1 MKKNT
6 RLTVQ
11 SPPPPLGGDITA
23 ESIRVGLYLRVSTGH
38 QVEGE
43 SLEEQES
50 ELRKYCAYRG
60 FKIHQ
65 VYIEKGKSGGNT
77 NRPEY
82 QALIRDIEAKK
93 LSAIIVK
100 KLDRLSRSLLDFE
113 SLMVLLQRRNV
124 DFISLRE
131 QFDTTNAM
139 GKAMLRIA
147 LVFAQLERE
156 QTSERISDVMVH
168 RASKGM
174 YNGGVT
180 PFGYVCVNKEWQPD
194 KKEKPILEFIF
205 KTFIQTR
212 STVATTAILNRDGIT
227 NRRGQMWDSRRILDL
242 LKNPVYIGSRRW
254 KKQLFPG
261 THPPIISTQQF
272 EQTQAFLKTIPQI
285 TATRAPF
292 QRLLICGDCLSPMTP
307 SYSLNRSKCR
317 YYYYRCSRRSHYG
330 KTVKT
335 CSIKAIAFIEIE
347 KRITTAFQQLGT
359 PDHLKAIENKVIKHN
374 HCIDATAALL
384 IAEID
389 HHTQQLAKLKARQEQ
404 FLDSLIIPNLTTI
417 DRKRINEKLEE
428 LDTEIKQVQAIITK
442 KDFELTQKTDEQFNL
457 TAIKQSISACLT
469 LDTADPTAYR
479 DSLRHLIQDITIYPT
494 KLTFQFRWMPWPW
507 EIDA

>member
-1 MKKNT
+1 MK
-6 RLTVQ
+6 RPSHTVQ
-11 SPPPPLGGDITA
+11 SPPPPSCPSDSRAAYITSSSLSGRRDSGYVAPLLTLGGDLAA
-23 ESIRVGLYLRVSTGH
+23 ESVVVGLYLRVSTGH

-65 VYIEKGKSGGNT
+65 VYIKRGKSGGNT

-82 QALIRDIEAKK
+82 QALVRDIESKK

-156 QTSERISDVMVH
+156 QTSERISDVMIH
-168 RASKGM
+168 RASKGL

-194 KKEKPILEFIF
+194 KKEKPILDFIF

-227 NRRGQMWDSRRILDL
+227 NRRGQMWDCRRILDI
-242 LKNPVYIGSRRW
+242 LKNPVYIG
-254 KKQLFPG
+254 
-261 THPPIISTQQF
+261 
-272 EQTQAFLKTIPQI
+272 
-285 TATRAPF
+285 
-292 QRLLICGDCLSPMTP
+292 
-307 SYSLNRSKCR
+307 
-317 YYYYRCSRRSHYG
+317 SRRSHYG

-335 CSIKAIAFIEIE
+335 CTIKAIGFIEIE
-347 KRITTAFQQLGT
+347 KRITDAFQQLAT

-374 HCIDATAALL
+374 HSIDAIASLL
-384 IAEID
+384 TSYID
-389 HHTQQLAKLKARQEQ
+389 HHTQQLTKLKDRQ
-404 FLDSLIIPNLTTI
+404 D
-417 DRKRINEKLEE
+417 
-428 LDTEIKQVQAIITK
+428 
-442 KDFELTQKTDEQFNL
+442 
-457 TAIKQSISACLT
+457 
-469 LDTADPTAYR
+469 
-479 DSLRHLIQDITIYPT
+479 
-494 KLTFQFRWMPWPW
+494 
-507 EIDA
+507 